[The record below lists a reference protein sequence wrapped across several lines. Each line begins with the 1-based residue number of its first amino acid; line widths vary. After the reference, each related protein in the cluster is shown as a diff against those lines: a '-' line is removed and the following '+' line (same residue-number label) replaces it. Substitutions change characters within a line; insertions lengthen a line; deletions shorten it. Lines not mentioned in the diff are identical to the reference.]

1 MIDRILEKY
10 DTRVE
15 GLNNQEV
22 EIRQKNFGPNEL
34 KEVKKDSPLKL
45 FLSQFTDVLI
55 FLLIIASIA
64 SYFIGDYLD
73 SAAILAVV
81 AINSVIGFR
90 QEYQAEQAM
99 EKLKSLVST
108 TAIVKRENKILKV
121 DARELTIGDI
131 VLLEEGN
138 KVPAD
143 LILIE
148 SHDLK
153 IDESSLTGESL
164 PVKKNSK
171 YSNIENFDEKIEN
184 IKDYSRD
191 DDIHEKLAYMDS
203 NVVSGRGTAVVID
216 VGMNTSIGKI
226 ATLLQ
231 EKEEETPLSKKVD
244 RLGKMIGAI
253 AIVVCIG
260 VFFIDYY
267 QGMNIVQTFMTAVSL
282 AVAAI
287 PEGLPAVLTLTL
299 AIGMQKMARSN
310 AIVRK
315 LLSVETLGSCTV
327 ICTDKTGTLT
337 KNKMTV
343 RESSLSNKEMSVLI
357 SGACNNAVIENEEII
372 GDPTDGA
379 ALRFALSNDY
389 SEIKEKYNLERVDE
403 IPLDSSRKRMTVIY
417 KDDNEKPNYYIFTKG
432 APEIVL
438 DLSDSIDKN
447 GSIENI
453 HKEDEDAILSQ
464 IHDMSSSALRVLGLG
479 YRKMDFETFTDLTS
493 QISEDNSIQDEI
505 EIFEKD
511 LTFTGLLGIMDP
523 PREEAI
529 SAVRDCKNA
538 GIQVVMI
545 TGDHKDTALAIA
557 EEIGIIS
564 REELESEDIFTLTG
578 QELEELD
585 EKEYKRIANNIKV
598 YARVYPEQKK
608 RIVETLQNN
617 DNIVSMTGDGVNDA
631 PALKKASIGVAM
643 GSGTDVAKESADMII
658 QDDNF
663 ATIVRAIKEG
673 RTIYD
678 NLKRFLKFQLTTNIA
693 AILTI
698 TAGSLLPIPTPFTPI
713 QLLWINIIM
722 DGPPAQSLGLE
733 GPENDIME
741 RGPERGELIGQ
752 KTFIRII
759 ISGIIMTIGTLGL
772 YCWELASGTANAGA
786 KAMTVA
792 FTVFVLYQLFNAFN
806 HKSNSK
812 EFNKTFWISII
823 GSFILQVIVIYTP
836 FLQDIF
842 KTCPIGLTEWILI
855 IIVSALILV
864 WDKII
869 NKMIQ

>member
-121 DARELTIGDI
+121 DAQELTIGDI
-131 VLLEEGN
+131 VLLEEGD

-191 DDIHEKLAYMDS
+191 DEIHEKLVYMDS

-417 KDDNEKPNYYIFTKG
+417 KDDNEKPNYYVFTKG

-438 DLSDSIDKN
+438 DLSNSIDKN

-453 HKEDEDAILSQ
+453 LKEDEDAILSQ

-493 QISEDNSIQDEI
+493 QISEDNSLKDEI
-505 EIFEKD
+505 ELFERD

-585 EKEYKRIANNIKV
+585 EEEYKRIANNIKV

-864 WDKII
+864 CDKII

>member
-164 PVKKNSK
+164 PVKKNCK
-171 YSNIENFDEKIEN
+171 YSNIENFDEKIGN
-184 IKDYSRD
+184 IKEYSRD

-389 SEIKEKYNLERVDE
+389 GEIKEKHKLTRVDE

-585 EKEYKRIANNIKV
+585 ENEYKRIANNIKV

-864 WDKII
+864 CDKII

>member
-34 KEVKKDSPLKL
+34 KEVKQDSPLKL

-164 PVKKNSK
+164 PVKKNCK
-171 YSNIENFDEKIEN
+171 YSNIENFDEEIGN
-184 IKDYSRD
+184 IKEYSRD
-191 DDIHEKLAYMDS
+191 DEIHEKLVYMDS

-343 RESSLSNKEMSVLI
+343 MESSLSNKEMSVLI

-389 SEIKEKYNLERVDE
+389 GEIKEKHKLTRVDE

-417 KDDNEKPNYYIFTKG
+417 KDDNEEPNYYVFTKG

-438 DLSDSIDKN
+438 DLSNSIDKN

-453 HKEDEDAILSQ
+453 LKEDEDEILSQ

-529 SAVRDCKNA
+529 SSVRDCKNA

-585 EKEYKRIANNIKV
+585 EEEYKKIANNIKV

-752 KTFIRII
+752 KTFMRII

-792 FTVFVLYQLFNAFN
+792 FTVFVLYQLFNAYN

-855 IIVSALILV
+855 IIASALILLC
-864 WDKII
+864 DKIM
-869 NKMIQ
+869 KKLIQ

>member
-1 MIDRILEKY
+1 MINRILEKY
-10 DTRVE
+10 DTKVE
-15 GLNNQEV
+15 GLNNKEV

-45 FLSQFTDVLI
+45 FLSQFTDV
-55 FLLIIASIA
+55 A

-99 EKLKSLVST
+99 EKLKNLVST

-121 DARELTIGDI
+121 DAHELTIGDI
-131 VLLEEGN
+131 VLLEEGD

-203 NVVSGRGTAVVID
+203 NVVSGRGTGVVID

-389 SEIKEKYNLERVDE
+389 GKIKEKHKLTRVDE

-417 KDDNEKPNYYIFTKG
+417 KDDHEEPNYYVFTKG

-438 DLSDSIDKN
+438 DLSNSIDKT

-453 HKEDEDAILSQ
+453 LKEDEDEILSQ

-585 EKEYKRIANNIKV
+585 EEEYKRIANNIKV

-792 FTVFVLYQLFNAFN
+792 FTVFVLYQLFNALN

-842 KTCPIGLTEWILI
+842 KTCAIGLTEWILI
-855 IIVSALILV
+855 IIASSLIVLA
-864 WDKII
+864 DKII

>member
-855 IIVSALILV
+855 IIVSSLILV
-864 WDKII
+864 CDKII

>member
-34 KEVKKDSPLKL
+34 KEVKQDSPLKL

-164 PVKKNSK
+164 PVKKNCK
-171 YSNIENFDEKIEN
+171 YSNIENFDEKIGN
-184 IKDYSRD
+184 IKEYSRD

-389 SEIKEKYNLERVDE
+389 GEIKEKHKLTRVDE

-438 DLSDSIDKN
+438 DLSDLIDKN

-453 HKEDEDAILSQ
+453 LKEDEDEILSQ

-585 EKEYKRIANNIKV
+585 EEEYKRIANNIKV

-855 IIVSALILV
+855 IIASSLIVLA
-864 WDKII
+864 DKII

>member
-164 PVKKNSK
+164 PVKKNCK
-171 YSNIENFDEKIEN
+171 YSNIENFDEKIGN

-585 EKEYKRIANNIKV
+585 EEEYKRIANNIKV

-864 WDKII
+864 CDKII

>member
-585 EKEYKRIANNIKV
+585 EEEYKRIANNIKV

-855 IIVSALILV
+855 IIVSSLILV
-864 WDKII
+864 CDKII

>member
-164 PVKKNSK
+164 PVKKNCK
-171 YSNIENFDEKIEN
+171 YSNIENFDEKIGN
-184 IKDYSRD
+184 IKEYSRD

-453 HKEDEDAILSQ
+453 HKEDEDEILSQ

-585 EKEYKRIANNIKV
+585 EEEYKRIANNIKV

-864 WDKII
+864 CDKII

>member
-1 MIDRILEKY
+1 MINRILEKY
-10 DTRVE
+10 DTKVE
-15 GLNNQEV
+15 GLNNKEV

-99 EKLKSLVST
+99 EKLKNLVST

-121 DARELTIGDI
+121 DAHELTIGDI
-131 VLLEEGN
+131 VLLEEGD

-203 NVVSGRGTAVVID
+203 NVVSGRGTGVVID

-389 SEIKEKYNLERVDE
+389 GKIKEKHKLTRVDE

-417 KDDNEKPNYYIFTKG
+417 KDDHEEPNYYVFTKG

-438 DLSDSIDKN
+438 DLSNSIDKT

-453 HKEDEDAILSQ
+453 LKEDEDEILSQ

-479 YRKMDFETFTDLTS
+479 YRKIDCETFNDLTS
-493 QISEDNSIQDEI
+493 QISEDNSLKDEI
-505 EIFEKD
+505 ELFERD

-557 EEIGIIS
+557 EEIGIITQ
-564 REELESEDIFTLTG
+564 EELESEDIFTLTG

-585 EKEYKRIANNIKV
+585 ENEYKRIANNIKV

-792 FTVFVLYQLFNAFN
+792 FTVFVLYQLFNALN

-855 IIVSALILV
+855 IIASSLIVLA
-864 WDKII
+864 DKII

>member
-191 DDIHEKLAYMDS
+191 DEIHEKLAYMDS
-203 NVVSGRGTAVVID
+203 NVVSGRGTGVVID

-585 EKEYKRIANNIKV
+585 EEEYKRIANNIKV

-864 WDKII
+864 CDKII

>member
-164 PVKKNSK
+164 PVKKNCK

-203 NVVSGRGTAVVID
+203 NVVSGRGTGVVID

-585 EKEYKRIANNIKV
+585 EEEYKRIANNIKV

-864 WDKII
+864 CDKII

>member
-1 MIDRILEKY
+1 
-10 DTRVE
+10 VE

-34 KEVKKDSPLKL
+34 KEVKQDSPLKL

-164 PVKKNSK
+164 PVKKNCK
-171 YSNIENFDEKIEN
+171 YSNIENFDEKIGN
-184 IKDYSRD
+184 IKEYSRD

-357 SGACNNAVIENEEII
+357 SGACNNAVIENEEYLEFLESLHPNAYDILY
-372 GDPTDGA
+372 GSVSDVPTDA
-379 ALRFALSNDY
+379 F
-389 SEIKEKYNLERVDE
+389 
-403 IPLDSSRKRMTVIY
+403 
-417 KDDNEKPNYYIFTKG
+417 
-432 APEIVL
+432 
-438 DLSDSIDKN
+438 
-447 GSIENI
+447 ENI
-453 HKEDEDAILSQ
+453 S
-464 IHDMSSSALRVLGLG
+464 
-479 YRKMDFETFTDLTS
+479 
-493 QISEDNSIQDEI
+493 
-505 EIFEKD
+505 
-511 LTFTGLLGIMDP
+511 
-523 PREEAI
+523 
-529 SAVRDCKNA
+529 
-538 GIQVVMI
+538 
-545 TGDHKDTALAIA
+545 
-557 EEIGIIS
+557 
-564 REELESEDIFTLTG
+564 
-578 QELEELD
+578 
-585 EKEYKRIANNIKV
+585 
-598 YARVYPEQKK
+598 
-608 RIVETLQNN
+608 VETKSYMSEKWTKL
-617 DNIVSMTGDGVNDA
+617 G
-631 PALKKASIGVAM
+631 
-643 GSGTDVAKESADMII
+643 
-658 QDDNF
+658 
-663 ATIVRAIKEG
+663 ATITKDKGNESV
-673 RTIYD
+673 Y
-678 NLKRFLKFQLTTNIA
+678 
-693 AILTI
+693 
-698 TAGSLLPIPTPFTPI
+698 
-713 QLLWINIIM
+713 
-722 DGPPAQSLGLE
+722 
-733 GPENDIME
+733 
-741 RGPERGELIGQ
+741 
-752 KTFIRII
+752 
-759 ISGIIMTIGTLGL
+759 
-772 YCWELASGTANAGA
+772 
-786 KAMTVA
+786 
-792 FTVFVLYQLFNAFN
+792 VLFA
-806 HKSNSK
+806 
-812 EFNKTFWISII
+812 
-823 GSFILQVIVIYTP
+823 VIVVLLLALFGINT
-836 FLQDIF
+836 F
-842 KTCPIGLTEWILI
+842 K
-855 IIVSALILV
+855 
-864 WDKII
+864 KIRRERES
-869 NKMIQ
+869 NL

>member
-191 DDIHEKLAYMDS
+191 DDIHEKLVYMDS

-389 SEIKEKYNLERVDE
+389 GEIKEKHKLTRVDE

-585 EKEYKRIANNIKV
+585 EEEYKRIANNIKV

-864 WDKII
+864 CDKII

>member
-585 EKEYKRIANNIKV
+585 EEEYKRIANNIKV

-864 WDKII
+864 CDKII

>member
-1 MIDRILEKY
+1 
-10 DTRVE
+10 
-15 GLNNQEV
+15 
-22 EIRQKNFGPNEL
+22 
-34 KEVKKDSPLKL
+34 
-45 FLSQFTDVLI
+45 
-55 FLLIIASIA
+55 
-64 SYFIGDYLD
+64 
-73 SAAILAVV
+73 
-81 AINSVIGFR
+81 
-90 QEYQAEQAM
+90 
-99 EKLKSLVST
+99 
-108 TAIVKRENKILKV
+108 
-121 DARELTIGDI
+121 
-131 VLLEEGN
+131 
-138 KVPAD
+138 
-143 LILIE
+143 
-148 SHDLK
+148 
-153 IDESSLTGESL
+153 
-164 PVKKNSK
+164 
-171 YSNIENFDEKIEN
+171 
-184 IKDYSRD
+184 
-191 DDIHEKLAYMDS
+191 
-203 NVVSGRGTAVVID
+203 
-216 VGMNTSIGKI
+216 
-226 ATLLQ
+226 
-231 EKEEETPLSKKVD
+231 
-244 RLGKMIGAI
+244 
-253 AIVVCIG
+253 
-260 VFFIDYY
+260 
-267 QGMNIVQTFMTAVSL
+267 
-282 AVAAI
+282 
-287 PEGLPAVLTLTL
+287 
-299 AIGMQKMARSN
+299 
-310 AIVRK
+310 
-315 LLSVETLGSCTV
+315 
-327 ICTDKTGTLT
+327 
-337 KNKMTV
+337 
-343 RESSLSNKEMSVLI
+343 
-357 SGACNNAVIENEEII
+357 
-372 GDPTDGA
+372 
-379 ALRFALSNDY
+379 
-389 SEIKEKYNLERVDE
+389 
-403 IPLDSSRKRMTVIY
+403 
-417 KDDNEKPNYYIFTKG
+417 
-432 APEIVL
+432 
-438 DLSDSIDKN
+438 
-447 GSIENI
+447 
-453 HKEDEDAILSQ
+453 
-464 IHDMSSSALRVLGLG
+464 
-479 YRKMDFETFTDLTS
+479 
-493 QISEDNSIQDEI
+493 
-505 EIFEKD
+505 

-585 EKEYKRIANNIKV
+585 EEEYKRIANNIKV

-792 FTVFVLYQLFNAFN
+792 FTVFVLYQLFNALN

-842 KTCPIGLTEWILI
+842 KTCPIGLNEWILI

-864 WDKII
+864 CDKII

>member
-164 PVKKNSK
+164 PVKKNCK
-171 YSNIENFDEKIEN
+171 YSNIENFDEKIGN
-184 IKDYSRD
+184 IKEYSRD

-511 LTFTGLLGIMDP
+511 LTFTGLLGIMDS

-585 EKEYKRIANNIKV
+585 EEEYKRIANNIKV

-864 WDKII
+864 CDKII

>member
-164 PVKKNSK
+164 PVKKNCK
-171 YSNIENFDEKIEN
+171 YSNIENFDEKIGN
-184 IKDYSRD
+184 IKEYSRD

-389 SEIKEKYNLERVDE
+389 DEIKEKHKLTRVDE

-453 HKEDEDAILSQ
+453 HKEDEDEILSQ

-585 EKEYKRIANNIKV
+585 ENEYKRIANNIKV

-842 KTCPIGLTEWILI
+842 KTCPIG
-855 IIVSALILV
+855 
-864 WDKII
+864 
-869 NKMIQ
+869 

>member
-22 EIRQKNFGPNEL
+22 ENRQKNFGPNEL

-99 EKLKSLVST
+99 EKLKNLVST

-164 PVKKNSK
+164 PVKKNCK
-171 YSNIENFDEKIEN
+171 YSNIENFDEKIGN
-184 IKDYSRD
+184 IKEYSRD
-191 DDIHEKLAYMDS
+191 DEIHEKLVYMDS

-585 EKEYKRIANNIKV
+585 EEEYKRIANNIKV

-663 ATIVRAIKEG
+663 ATIVRAIKEV

-812 EFNKTFWISII
+812 
-823 GSFILQVIVIYTP
+823 
-836 FLQDIF
+836 
-842 KTCPIGLTEWILI
+842 
-855 IIVSALILV
+855 
-864 WDKII
+864 
-869 NKMIQ
+869 

>member
-164 PVKKNSK
+164 PVKKNCK
-171 YSNIENFDEKIEN
+171 YSNIENFDEKIGN
-184 IKDYSRD
+184 IKEYSRD
-191 DDIHEKLAYMDS
+191 DEIHEKLVYMDS

-417 KDDNEKPNYYIFTKG
+417 KDDNEKPNYYVFTKG

-453 HKEDEDAILSQ
+453 LKEDEDEILSQ

-585 EKEYKRIANNIKV
+585 EEEYKRIANNIKV

-855 IIVSALILV
+855 IIASSLIVLA
-864 WDKII
+864 DKII

>member
-164 PVKKNSK
+164 PVKKNCK
-171 YSNIENFDEKIEN
+171 YSNIENFDEKIGN
-184 IKDYSRD
+184 IKEYSRD

-389 SEIKEKYNLERVDE
+389 DEIKEKHKLTRVDE

-438 DLSDSIDKN
+438 DLSDLIDKN

-585 EKEYKRIANNIKV
+585 ENEYKRIANNIKV

-864 WDKII
+864 CDKII

>member
-164 PVKKNSK
+164 PVKKNCK
-171 YSNIENFDEKIEN
+171 YSNIENFDEKIGN
-184 IKDYSRD
+184 IKEYSRD

-453 HKEDEDAILSQ
+453 HKEDEDEILSQ

-585 EKEYKRIANNIKV
+585 EEEYKRIANNIKV

-864 WDKII
+864 CDKIM
-869 NKMIQ
+869 NKIIQ

>member
-164 PVKKNSK
+164 PVKKNCK
-171 YSNIENFDEKIEN
+171 YSNIENFDEKIGN
-184 IKDYSRD
+184 IKEYSRD
-191 DDIHEKLAYMDS
+191 DEIHEKLVYMDS

-585 EKEYKRIANNIKV
+585 EEEYKRIANNIKV

-864 WDKII
+864 CDKII

>member
-10 DTRVE
+10 DTKVE

-22 EIRQKNFGPNEL
+22 ENRQKNFGPNEL

-153 IDESSLTGESL
+153 TDESSLTGESL
-164 PVKKNSK
+164 PVKKNCK
-171 YSNIENFDEKIEN
+171 YSNIENFDEKIGN
-184 IKDYSRD
+184 IKEYSRD
-191 DDIHEKLAYMDS
+191 DEIHEKLVYMDS

-585 EKEYKRIANNIKV
+585 EEEYKRIANNIKV

-864 WDKII
+864 CDKIM
-869 NKMIQ
+869 NKIIQ

>member
-1 MIDRILEKY
+1 M
-10 DTRVE
+10 
-15 GLNNQEV
+15 
-22 EIRQKNFGPNEL
+22 
-34 KEVKKDSPLKL
+34 
-45 FLSQFTDVLI
+45 
-55 FLLIIASIA
+55 
-64 SYFIGDYLD
+64 
-73 SAAILAVV
+73 
-81 AINSVIGFR
+81 
-90 QEYQAEQAM
+90 
-99 EKLKSLVST
+99 
-108 TAIVKRENKILKV
+108 
-121 DARELTIGDI
+121 
-131 VLLEEGN
+131 
-138 KVPAD
+138 
-143 LILIE
+143 ILIE

-164 PVKKNSK
+164 PVKKNCK
-171 YSNIENFDEKIEN
+171 YSNIENFDEKIGN
-184 IKDYSRD
+184 IKEYSRD
-191 DDIHEKLAYMDS
+191 DEIHEKLVYMDS

-343 RESSLSNKEMSVLI
+343 MESSLSNKEMSVLI

-389 SEIKEKYNLERVDE
+389 GEIKEKHKLTRVDE

-417 KDDNEKPNYYIFTKG
+417 KDDNEEPNYYVFTKG

-438 DLSDSIDKN
+438 DLSNSIDKN

-453 HKEDEDAILSQ
+453 LKEDEDEILSQ

-585 EKEYKRIANNIKV
+585 EEEYKRIANNIKV

-864 WDKII
+864 CDKIM
-869 NKMIQ
+869 NKIIQ

>member
-1 MIDRILEKY
+1 M
-10 DTRVE
+10 
-15 GLNNQEV
+15 
-22 EIRQKNFGPNEL
+22 
-34 KEVKKDSPLKL
+34 
-45 FLSQFTDVLI
+45 
-55 FLLIIASIA
+55 
-64 SYFIGDYLD
+64 
-73 SAAILAVV
+73 
-81 AINSVIGFR
+81 
-90 QEYQAEQAM
+90 
-99 EKLKSLVST
+99 
-108 TAIVKRENKILKV
+108 
-121 DARELTIGDI
+121 
-131 VLLEEGN
+131 
-138 KVPAD
+138 
-143 LILIE
+143 
-148 SHDLK
+148 
-153 IDESSLTGESL
+153 
-164 PVKKNSK
+164 
-171 YSNIENFDEKIEN
+171 
-184 IKDYSRD
+184 
-191 DDIHEKLAYMDS
+191 
-203 NVVSGRGTAVVID
+203 
-216 VGMNTSIGKI
+216 
-226 ATLLQ
+226 
-231 EKEEETPLSKKVD
+231 
-244 RLGKMIGAI
+244 
-253 AIVVCIG
+253 
-260 VFFIDYY
+260 
-267 QGMNIVQTFMTAVSL
+267 
-282 AVAAI
+282 
-287 PEGLPAVLTLTL
+287 
-299 AIGMQKMARSN
+299 
-310 AIVRK
+310 
-315 LLSVETLGSCTV
+315 
-327 ICTDKTGTLT
+327 
-337 KNKMTV
+337 
-343 RESSLSNKEMSVLI
+343 
-357 SGACNNAVIENEEII
+357 
-372 GDPTDGA
+372 
-379 ALRFALSNDY
+379 
-389 SEIKEKYNLERVDE
+389 DE

-417 KDDNEKPNYYIFTKG
+417 KDDNEEPNYYVFTKG

-438 DLSDSIDKN
+438 DLSNSIDKN

-453 HKEDEDAILSQ
+453 LKEDEDEILSQ

-585 EKEYKRIANNIKV
+585 EEEYKRIANNIKV

-864 WDKII
+864 CDKIM
-869 NKMIQ
+869 NKIIQ

>member
-1 MIDRILEKY
+1 MINRILEKY
-10 DTRVE
+10 DTKVE
-15 GLNNQEV
+15 GLNNKEV

-99 EKLKSLVST
+99 EKLKNLVST

-121 DARELTIGDI
+121 DAHELTIGDI
-131 VLLEEGN
+131 VLLEEGD

-203 NVVSGRGTAVVID
+203 NVVSGRGTGVVID

-372 GDPTDGA
+372 GD
-379 ALRFALSNDY
+379 FALSNDY
-389 SEIKEKYNLERVDE
+389 GKIKEKHKLTRVDE

-417 KDDNEKPNYYIFTKG
+417 KDDHEEPNYYVFTKG

-438 DLSDSIDKN
+438 DLSNSIDKT

-453 HKEDEDAILSQ
+453 LKEDEDEILSQ

-479 YRKMDFETFTDLTS
+479 YRKIDCETFNDLTS
-493 QISEDNSIQDEI
+493 QISEDNSLKDEI
-505 EIFEKD
+505 ELFERD

-557 EEIGIIS
+557 EEIGIITQ
-564 REELESEDIFTLTG
+564 EELESEDIFTLTG

-585 EKEYKRIANNIKV
+585 ENEYKRIANNIKV

-792 FTVFVLYQLFNAFN
+792 FTVFVLYQLFNALN

-855 IIVSALILV
+855 IIASSLIVLA
-864 WDKII
+864 DKII

>member
-164 PVKKNSK
+164 PVKKNCK

-191 DDIHEKLAYMDS
+191 DEIHEKLVYMDS

-585 EKEYKRIANNIKV
+585 EEEYKRIANNIKV

-864 WDKII
+864 CDKII

>member
-1 MIDRILEKY
+1 M
-10 DTRVE
+10 E

-22 EIRQKNFGPNEL
+22 EIRQKTFGPNEL

-121 DARELTIGDI
+121 DALELTIGDI

-203 NVVSGRGTAVVID
+203 NVVSGRGTGVVID

-505 EIFEKD
+505 ELFEKD

-585 EKEYKRIANNIKV
+585 EEEYKRIANNIKV

-855 IIVSALILV
+855 IIASALILV
-864 WDKII
+864 CDKTM
-869 NKMIQ
+869 NKLIQ

>member
-203 NVVSGRGTAVVID
+203 NVVSGRGTGVVID

-389 SEIKEKYNLERVDE
+389 GEIKEKHKLKRVDE

-585 EKEYKRIANNIKV
+585 EEEYKRIANNIKV

-864 WDKII
+864 CDKII

>member
-34 KEVKKDSPLKL
+34 KEVKQDSPLKL

-164 PVKKNSK
+164 PVKKNCK
-171 YSNIENFDEKIEN
+171 YSNIENFDEKIGN
-184 IKDYSRD
+184 IKEYSRD

-389 SEIKEKYNLERVDE
+389 DEIKEKHKLTRVDE

-438 DLSDSIDKN
+438 DLSDLIDKN

-464 IHDMSSSALRVLGLG
+464 IHEMSSSALRVLGLG
-479 YRKMDFETFTDLTS
+479 YRKMDFQTFTDLTS

-578 QELEELD
+578 QELEEQ
-585 EKEYKRIANNIKV
+585 YKRIANNIKV

-864 WDKII
+864 CDKII

>member
-10 DTRVE
+10 DTKVE

-45 FLSQFTDVLI
+45 FLSQFTDILI

-191 DDIHEKLAYMDS
+191 DEIHEKLVYMDS

-389 SEIKEKYNLERVDE
+389 GEIKEKHKLTRVDE

-585 EKEYKRIANNIKV
+585 EEEYKRIANNIKV

-864 WDKII
+864 GDKII

>member
-164 PVKKNSK
+164 PVKKNCK
-171 YSNIENFDEKIEN
+171 YSNIENFDEKIGN
-184 IKDYSRD
+184 IKEYSRD

>member
-1 MIDRILEKY
+1 M
-10 DTRVE
+10 E

-45 FLSQFTDVLI
+45 FLSQFTDILI

-164 PVKKNSK
+164 PVKKNCK
-171 YSNIENFDEKIEN
+171 YSNIENFDEKIGN
-184 IKDYSRD
+184 IKEYSRD
-191 DDIHEKLAYMDS
+191 DEIHEKLVYMDS

-389 SEIKEKYNLERVDE
+389 GEIKEKHKLTRVDE

-438 DLSDSIDKN
+438 DLSNSIDKN

-585 EKEYKRIANNIKV
+585 EEEYKRIANNIKV

-864 WDKII
+864 CDKII